1 MPKRSQVGT
10 NMGSKIDAKFE
21 KRFLR
26 IRVHLA
32 AGARK
37 IEIWGWKLRAKT
49 DQKSIKKRS
58 PRWMASWHRFFL
70 DFDRFWEASWEG
82 NRSQDRPKKASK
94 NDAKKK
100 SNEIAKKVATR
111 ISDDARPPGSW
122 VLGRSTPLSRAKP
135 LRPTLR
141 ACADSLFTPFTPSTT
156 RHATT
161 RHATPRLTKTPRRA
175 TPRQSDRSWVDF

>member
-1 MPKRSQVGT
+1 
-10 NMGSKIDAKFE
+10 MG
-21 KRFLR
+21 
-26 IRVHLA
+26 
-32 AGARK
+32 
-37 IEIWGWKLRAKT
+37 AKT

-100 SNEIAKKVATR
+100 SNEIAKKVAIR
-111 ISDDARPPGSW
+111 RSNPAPGRGSW

-135 LRPTLR
+135 LGPPGHAR
-141 ACADSLFTPFTPSTT
+141 ADPPFTPFTPSTP
-156 RHATT
+156 
-161 RHATPRLTKTPRRA
+161 RHATPRHASPRHASPRLAMTPRRA
-175 TPRQSDRSWVDF
+175 KSDRFGWILQSNLAFKIHQNREKINTQRHSVLDCVF